1 MSTCVG
7 LGSARLSRD
16 EAAMFLAQIFHAGIY
31 NEAFGWEVVAGPG
44 ADFEGVGLA
53 GIGRVPIAPVR

>member
-1 MSTCVG
+1 
-7 LGSARLSRD
+7 
-16 EAAMFLAQIFHAGIY
+16 MFLAQIFRAGVY